1 MQFLLANP
9 AWLWL
14 LLLGAVPI
22 LVHFFARSN
31 PPKFAFSSVEF
42 LQRVIKK
49 TARLRKP
56 HDWLMLL
63 LRTLAILA
71 LLFVFLQPLL
81 TSEHE
86 ITGDKNTTIFVI
98 DRSASMLVKEGGS
111 DRFALACQKAT
122 ELLKSGSIDEANVI
136 WMDGMPDAAFP
147 QPGPNIDY
155 LRDLLAR
162 AQVHQEPGSVA
173 TAIQMALTQLE
184 LARGSR
190 ELVIIS
196 DFQSTAWKDFTLE
209 SPPGIKVVKVQ
220 TGESLT
226 ENLAIQ
232 SLSVNP
238 SEPVTG
244 QDVAIVSRV
253 RNFSGTPRRTTLFLE
268 SDGARQSKEVNIPA
282 WGEAEVSFQT
292 RFARAGQLSITARIE
307 GDDYPGDD
315 QRHAIIQV
323 RDTLRLVSVQPPT
336 NSGRTDGVQ
345 VLSRLAASL
354 DWLEHRTVTTD
365 NLTTIGGADYLFLHQ
380 WDGQDIDTLKSLAE
394 NQTSLFVY
402 PAPGVKHETLS
413 SLISETESKETG
425 IVQIESSPS
434 GKSLKAAISPLAN
447 TDAPLFS
454 LFRSGEFGNPA
465 EGVFK
470 TRFRMAKDWPDDTA
484 RLIDYRDGVPGILKA
499 PNLPMILW
507 NLPLSSQ
514 HSTWPGQSTFLPFMG
529 ELLLHSRSKRPTILT
544 EVLPG
549 SPISWIPHDGIS
561 PESLSLTS
569 PKGNTLE
576 TELRMG
582 KLGAQLVSQA
592 DASPGIYQWKVG
604 EGIVHQQSANFPDT
618 ESDLR
623 VISPSD
629 VAGGEVVDPSKLL
642 RRAALGDGVPLWPW
656 FVAAGPSLS
665 SQ

>member
-63 LRTLAILA
+63 LRTLAVLA

-122 ELLKSGSIDEANVI
+122 ELLKSGSIDEANII
-136 WMDGMPDAAFP
+136 WMDGLPDAAFP

-162 AQVHQEPGSVA
+162 SQVHQESGSVA

-184 LARGSR
+184 LARGGR

-209 SPPGIKVVKVQ
+209 TPPGIKVVKVQ
-220 TGESLT
+220 TGSDLI

-238 SEPVTG
+238 SEPVIG

-253 RNFSGTPRRTTLFLE
+253 KNFSGTPRRTTLFLE
-268 SDGARQSKEVNIPA
+268 SDGARQSKEVNIAA

-292 RFARAGQLSITARIE
+292 RFSE
-307 GDDYPGDD
+307 
-315 QRHAIIQV
+315 
-323 RDTLRLVSVQPPT
+323 LV
-336 NSGRTDGVQ
+336 
-345 VLSRLAASL
+345 
-354 DWLEHRTVTTD
+354 
-365 NLTTIGGADYLFLHQ
+365 
-380 WDGQDIDTLKSLAE
+380 KS
-394 NQTSLFVY
+394 
-402 PAPGVKHETLS
+402 P
-413 SLISETESKETG
+413 
-425 IVQIESSPS
+425 
-434 GKSLKAAISPLAN
+434 
-447 TDAPLFS
+447 
-454 LFRSGEFGNPA
+454 
-465 EGVFK
+465 
-470 TRFRMAKDWPDDTA
+470 
-484 RLIDYRDGVPGILKA
+484 
-499 PNLPMILW
+499 
-507 NLPLSSQ
+507 
-514 HSTWPGQSTFLPFMG
+514 
-529 ELLLHSRSKRPTILT
+529 
-544 EVLPG
+544 
-549 SPISWIPHDGIS
+549 
-561 PESLSLTS
+561 
-569 PKGNTLE
+569 
-576 TELRMG
+576 
-582 KLGAQLVSQA
+582 
-592 DASPGIYQWKVG
+592 
-604 EGIVHQQSANFPDT
+604 
-618 ESDLR
+618 
-623 VISPSD
+623 
-629 VAGGEVVDPSKLL
+629 
-642 RRAALGDGVPLWPW
+642 
-656 FVAAGPSLS
+656 
-665 SQ
+665 